1 MEKLKLLG
9 FITKYRRGI
18 ASIAF
23 TVGFLIVIKSISPNS
38 TSTIVVATRDIPAG
52 VVIHSSDVKL
62 VKNSYTWESMVTDL
76 STVQSK
82 YSAIPM
88 KSGEP
93 VIASFLRDRRVL
105 DETNSMAVSLA
116 LPFSISAKS
125 LQNYDRVNV
134 FGTTRENTT
143 VLVAEHALVI
153 RLDAP
158 DRDSNFNSNNGVVEL
173 AVSPSAAEK
182 IAMVNDSG
190 FTFVKLPN

>member
-23 TVGFLIVIKSISPNS
+23 TVGFLIVIKSITPNS

-62 VKNSYTWESMVTDL
+62 VKNSYAWESMVTDL
-76 STVQSK
+76 SAVQSK

-105 DETNSMAVSLA
+105 DETNVMAVSVT

-125 LQNYDRVNV
+125 YDRVNV

-143 VLVAEHALVI
+143 VLVAERALVI